1 MFKSLEVGYQSL
13 PYKTRMYTKVVA
25 WGGGGALGAPAPPS
39 QEKKTCIYNVLDFN
53 INFDP
58 FFSFDNTVCKMLK
71 PQTPRLLV
79 VQPLSENRATAL
91 VYSIRPIT
99 CYLS

>member
-1 MFKSLEVGYQSL
+1 
-13 PYKTRMYTKVVA
+13 MYTKVVA
-25 WGGGGALGAPAPPS
+25 WGGGGGGGGCIRCTCSPLS
-39 QEKKTCIYNVLDFN
+39 RKKKIKPCIYNVLDFN
-53 INFDP
+53 INFDH

-79 VQPLSENRATAL
+79 LHPLSENRATTL
-91 VYSIRPIT
+91 VYSIRPVT